1 MIERVA
7 RRGRLMSGRA
17 VLNLVNDAAGLQ
29 TLQVS
34 ALADETRDDVER
46 VQNYGMSSV
55 PLNGATV
62 IMVAVAGVRD
72 HLVAVA
78 VDDPRYRPQN
88 LQPGE
93 VCIYT
98 DEGDKIHFKR
108 GNIIEVTTKQYIVNT
123 EQYIVKA
130 SEKVRFETPL
140 VQATDEIIDK
150 ADTNTRSVSQMREQH
165 NKHKHDK
172 VQPGSGTSGTT
183 TDGM

>member
-1 MIERVA
+1 MIERLA
-7 RRGRLMSGRA
+7 RRVRLMIGRA
-17 VLNLVNDAAGLQ
+17 VLNLVNDAGGLQ
-29 TLQVS
+29 TLQLS
-34 ALADETRDDVER
+34 GLADETRDEVER

-55 PLNGATV
+55 PLDGATV

-98 DEGDKIHFKR
+98 DEGDRILLKR
-108 GNIIEVTTKQYIVNT
+108 GRIIEIDTDQL
-123 EQYIVKA
+123 IVKA
-130 SEKVRFETPL
+130 QTKVRFETPL
-140 VQATDEIIDK
+140 VESTGEMIDK